1 MIGTVNYQ
9 GSCWLDWNETRA
21 CSSKQANAPR
31 GERDA
36 GGNDYRASSETDHF
50 RNSWER
56 EKSLKAKRNQKDGE
70 VNQRGWH
77 PYAGMVRRSG
87 NRRIISSRSF
97 HRSPVYRNSIGK
109 VESD

>member
-9 GSCWLDWNETRA
+9 SSCWLDRDEARA
-21 CSSKQANAPR
+21 RSSKQANAPR

-36 GGNDYRASSETDHF
+36 GGNDYRASSEADHF

-56 EKSLKAKRNQKDGE
+56 ENSLKAKRNQKDGE

-77 PYAGMVRRSG
+77 PYAGVVRRSG
-87 NRRIISSRSF
+87 NRRVVCSRSF
-97 HRSPVYRNSIGK
+97 HRPPVYRNSIGK